1 MSFVHSREVHDEGR
15 YSASTSGLSLD
26 LRGSNATKRVE
37 GSTLVGLR
45 HPVIDLQ
52 EAFKAGSIFFICD
65 DLLHTSETFFCV
77 VAKAVVRIIPAWTR
91 PLGVSQLL

>member
-1 MSFVHSREVHDEGR
+1 MSCLESLCHSFTAVKFMTRVGFLLQLLDFR
-15 YSASTSGLSLD
+15 FD

-52 EAFKAGSIFFICD
+52 EAFKAGSIFFRCD
-65 DLLHTSETFFCV
+65 DLLHTSETYSS
-77 VAKAVVRIIPAWTR
+77 AV
-91 PLGVSQLL
+91 